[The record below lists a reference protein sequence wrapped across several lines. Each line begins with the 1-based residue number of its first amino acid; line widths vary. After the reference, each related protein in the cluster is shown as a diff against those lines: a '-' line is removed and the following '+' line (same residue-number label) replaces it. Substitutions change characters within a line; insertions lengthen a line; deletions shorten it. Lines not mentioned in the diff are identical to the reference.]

1 MLFDHRILAGFSCL
15 ALMGAMFWANAGV
28 KKAIT
33 KEQLT
38 RSIEVEVSATPPEIS
53 QTSIELAVIA
63 YGFDLSLSAAHPSF
77 DSKLSDRGITE
88 KLGYE
93 QAKKVKVG
101 PSAFDSWAL
110 LGSTLSHELEIHC
123 QQNFFLISI
132 ADSLGLYGTDLA
144 EREAYEWELKQ
155 GKRFGLIS
163 EEQKLIRA
171 TVEAYYPR
179 DFRFSNKPKFQKSF
193 ASYLVKSSFLAADKS
208 R

>member
-1 MLFDHRILAGFSCL
+1 MFFDHRVFAGISSLAF
-15 ALMGAMFWANAGV
+15 MGAMFWANTGI
-28 KKAIT
+28 KNAIRD
-33 KEQLT
+33 EMLT
-38 RSIEVEVSATPPEIS
+38 HSIEVEVNATPPEMS
-53 QTSIELAVIA
+53 QTSIELALIA
-63 YGFDLSLSAAHPSF
+63 YGFDLSQSGAHPSF
-77 DSKLSDRGITE
+77 EGKLSDRGITE
-88 KLGYE
+88 KMGYE
-93 QAKKVKVG
+93 QGKTVKIG

-132 ADSLGLYGTDLA
+132 ADSLGLYGTSLA

-163 EEQKLIRA
+163 DEQKLIRA
-171 TVEAYYPR
+171 TLESYYPR

-193 ASYLVKSSFLAADKS
+193 ASYLVKSSFLAADRS

>member
-1 MLFDHRILAGFSCL
+1 MLFDHRIFAGFSSL
-15 ALMGAMFWANAGV
+15 ALIAAVFWANAGV
-28 KKAIT
+28 KKAIRN
-33 KEQLT
+33 EQLT
-38 RSIEVEVSATPPEIS
+38 RSIEVEVNATPPELS
-53 QTSIELAVIA
+53 QTSMELALIA
-63 YGFDLSLSAAHPSF
+63 YGFDLSLSGAHPSF

-88 KLGYE
+88 KMGYE
-93 QAKKVKVG
+93 QGKIVKIG

-123 QQNFFLISI
+123 QQNFFLISL
-132 ADSLGLYGTDLA
+132 ADSLGLYGTALA

-155 GKRFGLIS
+155 GKRFGLIA

-171 TVEAYYPR
+171 TVESYYPR

-193 ASYLVKSSFLAADKS
+193 ASYLVKSSFLATDRS